1 MFCMLLIKPFILTYF
16 LENRIFW
23 PNGPGLKYS
32 DWTLVPQICFCS
44 WKLVV
49 TIQKASVPPFHNIC
63 SIIHCNEI
71 YESVYKTLIMS
82 RFYRAIFQTVKVLGS
97 LTNTINYLCLELF
110 SFLFYRR
117 QVARY
122 RRHPVFPFSG
132 RRKLYIEQHEGLLP
146 ELNNCLLLF
155 TL

>member
-97 LTNTINYLCLELF
+97 LSNYDKLSLFGIVFFFILSATSCSLSSTPRF
-110 SFLFYRR
+110 SFFR
-117 QVARY
+117 QKKTLHWTAW
-122 RRHPVFPFSG
+122 G
-132 RRKLYIEQHEGLLP
+132 T
-146 ELNNCLLLF
+146 F
-155 TL
+155 TRVK